1 MLALALFVCSIA
13 VADSLNPS
21 TVGPALYLATGP
33 DARRGLAG
41 FIVGVFGV
49 STLGGLVLTLGPG
62 RALLAAVPH
71 PGPHAKHLAELALG
85 FAVLLVAAVLWAMRE
100 RVARKVIRAEERGA
114 RNSLLLGAGIMAVEL
129 PTALPYFA
137 VIGAI
142 IADGG
147 NALSQIVLL
156 LVFNGVFVAPLLAI
170 LAIRSLARQ
179 RGIDALAAFRLRL
192 NQRAAVVIPAVA
204 FLAAAALLVLGSA
217 GLATD

>member
-1 MLALALFVCSIA
+1 M
-13 VADSLNPS
+13 
-21 TVGPALYLATGP
+21 
-33 DARRGLAG
+33 
-41 FIVGVFGV
+41 
-49 STLGGLVLTLGPG
+49 
-62 RALLAAVPH
+62 
-71 PGPHAKHLAELALG
+71 
-85 FAVLLVAAVLWAMRE
+85 LLVAAVLWAMRE